1 MSIVKTFYFVH
12 WYKATAKM
20 LYYHYYYHFY
30 IVRNNNIFPGTDSV
44 QIQVWGASSSS
55 L

>member
-20 LYYHYYYHFY
+20 LYYYNYHFY
-30 IVRNNNIFPGTDSV
+30 IVRNNNTFPVTYSV